1 MIFIT
6 CRSFLGGNNCH
17 IKQLSYYLL
26 SYYPMF
32 TVPSS
37 SFPMIQDSAHTY
49 IVMEYLKGGELL
61 HRIRRKR
68 RFDEAQAARIMAK
81 LMSAVNFMHFQGV
94 VHRDLKPEVSTCHL
108 VITLKES
115 MKSDEPEIQLIF
127 GFSIHKSKSV
137 TRK

>member
-1 MIFIT
+1 
-6 CRSFLGGNNCH
+6 
-17 IKQLSYYLL
+17 
-26 SYYPMF
+26 MF

-94 VHRDLKPEVSTCHL
+94 VHRDLKPEVSTWHL

-115 MKSDEPEIQLIF
+115 MK
-127 GFSIHKSKSV
+127 
-137 TRK
+137 